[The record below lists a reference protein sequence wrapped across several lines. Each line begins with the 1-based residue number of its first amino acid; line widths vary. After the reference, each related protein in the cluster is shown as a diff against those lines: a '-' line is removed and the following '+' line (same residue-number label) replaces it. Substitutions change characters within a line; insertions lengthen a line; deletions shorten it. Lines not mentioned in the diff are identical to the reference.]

1 MYLLLKY
8 IVHTSISFFFTQM
21 KYEIYVDICHPI
33 VVAEFRHQ
41 GKNSNLVCINSI
53 PFKMY

>member
-8 IVHTSISFFFTQM
+8 IVHMSISFFFF
-21 KYEIYVDICHPI
+21 YANEIYVDICHPI